1 VLASEEEMDVSALD
15 RDRAA
20 LTGSAAK
27 REPPEVACSFVD
39 RLLFRFCD
47 PMLRKGFRTEL
58 TQDDIWAL
66 RPSLSASGPHVE
78 RLRHCWEQEV
88 ASRDPPSVLRAIVRA
103 YARTIVRQMAFSV
116 FWAALVVVG
125 PAWFLPNIL
134 LFLQE

>member
-1 VLASEEEMDVSALD
+1 MDVSALD
-15 RDRAA
+15 RDKAA
-20 LTGSAAK
+20 VTGSAAK
-27 REPPEVACSFVD
+27 GAPPDVACSFVD

-66 RPSLSASGPHVE
+66 RPSLSSSGAHVE
-78 RLRHCWEQEV
+78 RLRQCWEQEV
-88 ASRDPPSVLRAIVRA
+88 ASHDPPNLLRALLRA
-103 YARTIVRQMAFSV
+103 NARTIARQMAFSV
-116 FWAALVVVG
+116 CWAALVVVG